1 MPSRDWSLQRQ
12 PCQVYHHFIKYVF
25 ITHYELHSH
34 FSWGTVIKSGAQ
46 SVIFFSGFPILNIC
60 LSTLHVFDFL
70 CRHLLAL
77 DSVTDDFSTL
87 YFIHT
92 FFLGACSISS
102 NCDASWDTAADRN
115 WSVWMQRLIS
125 ASAHFMPTNHSRYRL
140 FLVSFED
147 LTKVHINEIGECT
160 FPAGIP
166 TNPAK
171 PAGYS
176 VRMEASV
183 PLVTQAPPIQP
194 LQIRPGVITQV
205 KKYGNN

>member
-1 MPSRDWSLQRQ
+1 MFLISYVAICWLLILLLMISQ
-12 PCQVYHHFIKYVF
+12 PY
-25 ITHYELHSH
+25 
-34 FSWGTVIKSGAQ
+34 
-46 SVIFFSGFPILNIC
+46 IL
-60 LSTLHVFDFL
+60 
-70 CRHLLAL
+70 
-77 DSVTDDFSTL
+77 
-87 YFIHT
+87 FIH

-125 ASAHFMPTNHSRYRL
+125 ASTHFMPTNHSRYRL

-205 KKYGNN
+205 KKHGNN

>member
-1 MPSRDWSLQRQ
+1 MSPSAGYWWFFNLR
-12 PCQVYHHFIKYVF
+12 
-25 ITHYELHSH
+25 
-34 FSWGTVIKSGAQ
+34 
-46 SVIFFSGFPILNIC
+46 IFY
-60 LSTLHVFDFL
+60 
-70 CRHLLAL
+70 
-77 DSVTDDFSTL
+77 L
-87 YFIHT
+87 YL

-102 NCDASWDTAADRN
+102 NCDASWDTTADRK
-115 WSVWMQRLIS
+115 WSIWMQRLIS
-125 ASAHFMPTNHSRYRL
+125 TSTHFMSASHSRYRL
-140 FLVSFED
+140 FVVFFKD
-147 LTKVHINEIGECT
+147 LTKVHMDQIGECT

-205 KKYGNN
+205 KTWQESKWGQRT